1 MKNYESN
8 HVIYIFMLKNCIGAI
23 DGTHVDARILQDQQ
37 IAFRGGKTNT
47 I

>member
-8 HVIYIFMLKNCIGAI
+8 HVIYFLMLKNFIGAI